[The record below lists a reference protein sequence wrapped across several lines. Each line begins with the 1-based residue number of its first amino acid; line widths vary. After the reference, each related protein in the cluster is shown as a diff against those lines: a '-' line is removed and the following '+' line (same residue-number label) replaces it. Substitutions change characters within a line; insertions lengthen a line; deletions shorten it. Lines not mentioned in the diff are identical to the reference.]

1 MYDDCYLPG
10 RRNVC
15 LTLALLWLAT
25 LKWGVSR
32 GGCGWPEPELLESL
46 MTMMLTEKQIR
57 VLRFFRDYRQ
67 EHGISP
73 TLAEAAQALGVSK
86 ITVHEHLNQLTKKG
100 AVQRDRA
107 KARAVAIL
115 YDPDA
120 DELSST
126 EDGIPSLPLV
136 GRIAAGRP
144 IEALEDRE
152 DVRLTD
158 LVPTG
163 DRIYMLRVR
172 GKSMIE
178 DHIDDG
184 DLVVVERRE
193 TANDGDIVV
202 AILEDEE
209 ATLKRFYRE
218 SNGMIRLQPANS
230 EMEPLFTNRVQ
241 LRGVVRGVVRNYR

>member
-1 MYDDCYLPG
+1 
-10 RRNVC
+10 
-15 LTLALLWLAT
+15 
-25 LKWGVSR
+25 
-32 GGCGWPEPELLESL
+32 
-46 MTMMLTEKQIR
+46 
-57 VLRFFRDYRQ
+57 VLRYFRDYRK
-67 EHGISP
+67 EHGIAP
-73 TLAEAAQALGVSK
+73 TLEEAAGALGVSK
-86 ITVHEHLNQLTKKG
+86 ITIHEHLNQLTKKG
-100 AVQRDRA
+100 AIHRDRA

-115 YDPDA
+115 FDPDA
-120 DELSST
+120 DEMGDT
-126 EDGIPSLPLV
+126 NDAVPSLPLV
-136 GRIAAGRP
+136 GSIAAGRP

-152 DVRLTD
+152 ELSLTE

-163 DRIYMLRVR
+163 DRIYLLRVR

-241 LRGVVRGVVRNYR
+241 LRGVVRGVIRKFR

>member
-1 MYDDCYLPG
+1 
-10 RRNVC
+10 
-15 LTLALLWLAT
+15 
-25 LKWGVSR
+25 
-32 GGCGWPEPELLESL
+32 

-57 VLRFFRDYRQ
+57 VLRYFRDYRQ
-67 EHGISP
+67 EHSIAP
-73 TLAEAAQALGVSK
+73 TLEEAAQALGVSK
-86 ITVHEHLNQLTKKG
+86 ITIHEHLNQLAKKG
-100 AVQRDRA
+100 AIHRDRA

-115 YDPDA
+115 FDPDETSPPKGA
-120 DELSST
+120 
-126 EDGIPSLPLV
+126 IPTLPLV
-136 GRIAAGRP
+136 GTIAAGQP
-144 IEALEDRE
+144 IDALEHRE
-152 DVRLTD
+152 EIPLTD

-163 DRIYMLRVR
+163 DRIYLLRVR

-241 LRGVVRGVVRNYR
+241 LRGVVRGVIRKFR

>member
-1 MYDDCYLPG
+1 MKL
-10 RRNVC
+10 
-15 LTLALLWLAT
+15 
-25 LKWGVSR
+25 
-32 GGCGWPEPELLESL
+32 
-46 MTMMLTEKQIR
+46 MLTEKQIR
-57 VLRFFRDYRQ
+57 VLRYFRDFRR
-67 EHGISP
+67 EKGIAP
-73 TLAEAAQALGVSK
+73 TLDEAAAALGVSK
-86 ITVHEHLNQLTKKG
+86 ITIHEHLKQLTRKG
-100 AVQRDRA
+100 AIYRDRA

-115 YDPDA
+115 HDPDA
-120 DELSST
+120 T
-126 EDGIPSLPLV
+126 EEQIPNLPTLPLL

-152 DVRLTD
+152 DISLAE

-163 DRIYMLRVR
+163 DSMYLLRVR

-193 TANDGDIVV
+193 NANDGDIVV

-218 SNGMIRLQPANS
+218 RNGLIRLQPANS
-230 EMEPLFTNRVQ
+230 SMEPIYVQRVQ
-241 LRGVVRGVVRNYR
+241 IRGVVRGVIRRFR

>member
-1 MYDDCYLPG
+1 M
-10 RRNVC
+10 
-15 LTLALLWLAT
+15 
-25 LKWGVSR
+25 
-32 GGCGWPEPELLESL
+32 

-100 AVQRDRA
+100 AVHRDRA

-120 DELSST
+120 DESSST
-126 EDGIPSLPLV
+126 EDGIPKLPLV

-152 DVRLTD
+152 EVSLTD

-163 DRIYMLRVR
+163 DRIYLLRVS

-230 EMEPLFTNRVQ
+230 DMEPLFTNRVQ
-241 LRGVVRGVVRNYR
+241 LRGVVRGVVRKYR

>member
-1 MYDDCYLPG
+1 MKL
-10 RRNVC
+10 
-15 LTLALLWLAT
+15 
-25 LKWGVSR
+25 
-32 GGCGWPEPELLESL
+32 
-46 MTMMLTEKQIR
+46 MLTEKQIR
-57 VLRFFRDYRQ
+57 VLRYFRDFRR
-67 EHGISP
+67 ERGIAP
-73 TLAEAAQALGVSK
+73 TLDEAAAALGVSK
-86 ITVHEHLNQLTKKG
+86 ITIHEHLKQLTRKG
-100 AVQRDRA
+100 AIYRDRA

-115 YDPDA
+115 HDPDA
-120 DELSST
+120 AETPTVNLPT
-126 EDGIPSLPLV
+126 LPLL

-152 DVRLTD
+152 DVSLAE

-163 DRIYMLRVR
+163 DSMYLLRVR

-218 SNGMIRLQPANS
+218 RNGLIRLQPANS
-230 EMEPLFTNRVQ
+230 SLEPIYVNSVQ
-241 LRGVVRGVVRNYR
+241 IRGVVRGVIRRFR

>member
-1 MYDDCYLPG
+1 
-10 RRNVC
+10 
-15 LTLALLWLAT
+15 
-25 LKWGVSR
+25 
-32 GGCGWPEPELLESL
+32 

-57 VLRFFRDYRQ
+57 VLRYFRDYRQ
-67 EHGISP
+67 ENSIAP
-73 TLAEAAQALGVSK
+73 TLEEAAQALGVSK
-86 ITVHEHLNQLTKKG
+86 ITVHEHLNQLSKKG
-100 AVQRDRA
+100 AIHRDRA
-107 KARAVAIL
+107 KASAAATPC
-115 YDPDA
+115 DPDA
-120 DELSST
+120 PAQHSAPRPT
-126 EDGIPSLPLV
+126 PSLPLV
-136 GRIAAGRP
+136 GTIAAGRP
-144 IEALEDRE
+144 IDALEDRE
-152 DVRLTD
+152 ELSLTE

-163 DRIYMLRVR
+163 DRIYLLRVR

-241 LRGVVRGVVRNYR
+241 LRGVVRGVIRKFR

>member
-1 MYDDCYLPG
+1 MNL
-10 RRNVC
+10 
-15 LTLALLWLAT
+15 
-25 LKWGVSR
+25 
-32 GGCGWPEPELLESL
+32 
-46 MTMMLTEKQIR
+46 MLTEKQIR
-57 VLRFFRDYRQ
+57 VLRYFRDYRR
-67 EHGISP
+67 EHGIAP
-73 TLAEAAQALGVSK
+73 TLDEAAQALGVSK
-86 ITVHEHLNQLTKKG
+86 ITIHEHLNQLTKKG
-100 AVQRDRA
+100 AIHRDRA

-120 DELSST
+120 AQGDASGDS
-126 EDGIPSLPLV
+126 IPTLPLV
-136 GRIAAGRP
+136 GSIAAGRP
-144 IEALEDRE
+144 IDALEDRE
-152 DVRLTD
+152 EVSLTE

-163 DRIYMLRVR
+163 DRIYMLRVK

-241 LRGVVRGVVRNYR
+241 LRGVVRGVIRKFR

>member
-1 MYDDCYLPG
+1 
-10 RRNVC
+10 
-15 LTLALLWLAT
+15 
-25 LKWGVSR
+25 
-32 GGCGWPEPELLESL
+32 

-67 EHGISP
+67 EHSISP

-86 ITVHEHLNQLTKKG
+86 ITIHEHLNQLAKKG
-100 AVQRDRA
+100 AVHRDRA

-120 DELSST
+120 YDRDAYDRDAYESSSS
-126 EDGIPSLPLV
+126 EDAIPKLPLV
-136 GRIAAGRP
+136 GMIAAGRP

-152 DVRLTD
+152 EMSLTE

-163 DRIYMLRVR
+163 DSIYLLRVR

-241 LRGVVRGVVRNYR
+241 LRGVVRGVVRKYR

>member
-1 MYDDCYLPG
+1 MKL
-10 RRNVC
+10 
-15 LTLALLWLAT
+15 
-25 LKWGVSR
+25 
-32 GGCGWPEPELLESL
+32 
-46 MTMMLTEKQIR
+46 MLTEKQIR
-57 VLRFFRDYRQ
+57 VLRYFRDYRR
-67 EHGISP
+67 EKGIAP
-73 TLAEAAQALGVSK
+73 TLDEAARALGVSK
-86 ITVHEHLNQLTKKG
+86 ITIHEHLNQLSRKG
-100 AVQRDRA
+100 AVHRDKA

-115 YDPDA
+115 HDPDA
-120 DELSST
+120 
-126 EDGIPSLPLV
+126 EDGVSVEGKVPTVPLIGV
-136 GRIAAGRP
+136 IAAGRP

-152 DVRLTD
+152 DLQLTE

-163 DRIYMLRVR
+163 ERIYLLRVR

-218 SNGMIRLQPANS
+218 RNGMIRLQPANS
-230 EMEPLFTNRVQ
+230 SMEPIYVSRVQ
-241 LRGVVRGVVRNYR
+241 VRGVVRGVIRRFR